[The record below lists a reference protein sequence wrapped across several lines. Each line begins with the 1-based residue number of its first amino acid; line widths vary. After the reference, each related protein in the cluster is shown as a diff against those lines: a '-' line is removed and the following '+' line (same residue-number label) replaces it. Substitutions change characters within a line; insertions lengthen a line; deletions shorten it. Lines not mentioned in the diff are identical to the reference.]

1 MLSFNE
7 CWNIIEGSSQGK
19 NFSLWGSQRVG
30 KTFTVKNL
38 LKEINVESVYLD
50 LEYPFD
56 IDRLF
61 QVIPMGFGV
70 YYQQGWED
78 IVQQI
83 ATKNRVLVIDNFD
96 RLALLTN
103 SLADDLSRLDSLAK
117 LDNSSM
123 ILISRM
129 HLKHFHFSYFVDN
142 FESLELTEANTYRF
156 GL

>member
-7 CWNIIEGSSQGK
+7 CWNVIEGSSQGK
-19 NFSLWGSQRVG
+19 NFSIWGNQGIG

-56 IDRLF
+56 LNMLF
-61 QVIPMGFGV
+61 QVIPMSFGI
-70 YYQQGWED
+70 YYQQNWVN
-78 IVQQI
+78 IVEQI
-83 ATKNRVLVIDNFD
+83 GSKNRVLVIDNFD

-117 LDNSSM
+117 LDSLSL
-123 ILISRM
+123 IVISRM
-129 HLKHFHFSYFVDN
+129 HLQHFHFSYFVDN
-142 FESLELTEANTYRF
+142 FKSTELTEENTWKF
-156 GL
+156 GV